1 MFWMILMNQQE
12 EKKDVISM
20 GRWWGDYEVG
30 TNQTLRW
37 QIGPKILWISRDH
50 KEWKVASVEA
60 QEPLDNPLI
69 VAETTKEPDGDDID
83 VWRFAVQSKSNAVRL
98 VPALP
103 DRPLIVKTTKPVFVP
118 SMEETI
124 LFVSIPLWLR
134 IYAGEGS
141 AELMDSAIVRPSD
154 TWFGPNTMKG
164 DLCYA
169 SQTSARLHIEDLPL
183 RPHRSMTSVRI
194 RNNSI
199 LKLHI
204 EGLKIPVNNLSLF
217 ASEKGHL
224 WTEAL
229 TLEQED
235 HTDKANVRLDKK
247 PALTMEST
255 LVTQPRTKISRGFL
269 LDAFGSLVAKKKG
282 EKNER
287 VP

>member
-1 MFWMILMNQQE
+1 MILMNHKE
-12 EKKDVISM
+12 DKKDVISM
-20 GRWWGDYEVG
+20 SRWWGDYEIAK
-30 TNQTLRW
+30 NQTLRW
-37 QIGPKILWISRDH
+37 QIGPKILWISRGD
-50 KEWKVASVEA
+50 KEWKVASIEA
-60 QEPLDNPLI
+60 QDPLDSRLI
-69 VAETTKEPDGDDID
+69 VAETTNEPDGDDID
-83 VWRFAVQSKSNAVRL
+83 VWRFAVKSESNAVRL

-134 IYAGEGS
+134 IVAGGGS
-141 AELMDSAIVRPSD
+141 SELMDSAIVRPSD

-169 SQTSARLHIEDLPL
+169 SQMSARLHIENLPL
-183 RPHRSMTSVRI
+183 RPHRSITSVRI

-204 EGLKIPVNNLSLF
+204 ERLKIPVNNLSLF

-229 TLEQED
+229 TLEQEND
-235 HTDKANVRLDKK
+235 TDKANVRLDKK

-269 LDAFGSLVAKKKG
+269 LDTFGGLLAKKK
-282 EKNER
+282 EK
-287 VP
+287 

>member
-1 MFWMILMNQQE
+1 MNHKE
-12 EKKDVISM
+12 EKKDMISM
-20 GRWWGDYEVG
+20 SRWWGNYEVG
-30 TNQTLRW
+30 KNQTLRW
-37 QIGPKILWISRDH
+37 QIGPKILCITRDH

-60 QEPLDNPLI
+60 QDPLDNCLV

-83 VWRFAVQSKSNAVRL
+83 VWRFAVRSESNAVRL

-103 DRPLIVKTTKPVFVP
+103 DRPLIVKMTKTFLIPT
-118 SMEETI
+118 MEEAI

-134 IYAGEGS
+134 IYVGEGS

-169 SQTSARLHIEDLPL
+169 SQTNARLHIENLHL
-183 RPHRSMTSVRI
+183 RPHRAIASVRI
-194 RNNSI
+194 RNNSV

-204 EGLKIPVNNLSLF
+204 DKLKIPVNNLSLF

-229 TLEQED
+229 TLEQAD
-235 HTDKANVRLDKK
+235 DTDKANVRLDKK
-247 PALTMEST
+247 PSHTIAST
-255 LVTQPRTKISRGFL
+255 LVTQPRTKISKGFL
-269 LDAFGSLVAKKKG
+269 LDAFGGLLAKKK
-282 EKNER
+282 EK
-287 VP
+287 

>member
-1 MFWMILMNQQE
+1 MNHKE

-20 GRWWGDYEVG
+20 SRWWGDYEIAK
-30 TNQTLRW
+30 NQTLRW
-37 QIGPKILWISRDH
+37 QIGPKILWISRGD
-50 KEWKVASVEA
+50 KEWKVASIEA
-60 QEPLDNPLI
+60 QDPLDSRLI
-69 VAETTKEPDGDDID
+69 VAETTNEPYGDDID
-83 VWRFAVQSKSNAVRL
+83 VWRFAVQSESNAVRL

-103 DRPLIVKTTKPVFVP
+103 DRPLIVKTTKPVFIP

-134 IYAGEGS
+134 IDAGGGFSEF
-141 AELMDSAIVRPSD
+141 MDSAIVRPSD

-169 SQTSARLHIEDLPL
+169 SQTSARLHIENLPL
-183 RPHRSMTSVRI
+183 RPHRSSTSVRI
-194 RNNSI
+194 KNNSN

-235 HTDKANVRLDKK
+235 DTDKANVRLDKK

-255 LVTQPRTKISRGFL
+255 LVTQPRTKISRGFY
-269 LDAFGSLVAKKKG
+269 LDAFGSLVVKKKG
-282 EKNER
+282 EKK
-287 VP
+287 